1 MGTKIMQNF
10 HVDSVITERSVKN
23 PPEKSHSQK
32 KCESSWVLLF
42 FCYYLA
48 KVLANSSPRVVPPPI
63 TPVDPKSA
71 QNPVNPEYL
80 RAKKEQNS
88 EVIELIYEYMLE
100 LVECE
105 FTNKDPTDLIG
116 PSNRRFF

>member
-1 MGTKIMQNF
+1 MKIHRF
-10 HVDSVITERSVKN
+10 SSSFATIL
-23 PPEKSHSQK
+23 QK
-32 KCESSWVLLF
+32 FWQIAL
-42 FCYYLA
+42 
-48 KVLANSSPRVVPPPI
+48 PGWTPPI

-105 FTNKDPTDLIG
+105 FAGKDPT
-116 PSNRRFF
+116 N